1 MSKTKRIVGP
11 FTSEFGTFNPGDA
24 CIAVTVCTKN
34 VSVARVTYVGY
45 IERQNYNWQTKQS
58 ETMKYAQIRRPAK
71 KLQWFN
77 EETGET
83 CNWFSGAKARWIDT
97 DIVSTLQY
105 NRLLPADTTT
115 DGLIKAL

>member
-1 MSKTKRIVGP
+1 MSKSKRIVGP
-11 FTSEFGTFNPGDA
+11 FTSEFGTFNPGDD

-34 VSVARVTYVGY
+34 VSVARVKYVGY
-45 IERQNYNWQTKQS
+45 VERQGYNRQSKQY
-58 ETMKYAQIRRPAK
+58 ETMKFAQIRRPTK

-83 CNWFSGAKARWIDT
+83 CNWFSGAKARWIDAEV
-97 DIVSTLQY
+97 VSTLQD
-105 NRLLPADTTT
+105 NRLLPAGTIT